1 VTINLPRF
9 PRNFL
14 WLVLALLLLSP
25 AEALG
30 NPLEERRRELEG
42 IQRDIRQ
49 QQEELRRAE
58 SQRQTLLGQI
68 RNLDRQLSRSQRE
81 LADIERRLR
90 ATEAEVTRV
99 TRELAAA
106 EAEVS
111 QRSGLLARRA
121 IASYKEGPVTY
132 LEVLVG
138 ATDFADFLSRLDLL
152 RFILIQD
159 VELLHEVRADRE
171 QIAGTRA
178 QLEQRRTEITG
189 LRRQAQAKKA
199 SIERQTAERNRLLSQ
214 TERDIE
220 AYRRALDDLEEQSRK
235 VTAYIQEL
243 LARQRREYQGPLRAA
258 WPVPGFTRVSSP
270 FGMRFH
276 PVLRTRRM
284 HTGLDIPAPSGT
296 RVLAAEAGG
305 VILAGWLGG
314 YGNTVIIDH
323 GGGYSTL
330 YAHLSRINVAAG
342 AEVTRGQLIGRVGTT
357 GFSTGPHLHWEVR
370 VNGEPEDPRQFIVP

>member
-1 VTINLPRF
+1 MTTKLLRF
-9 PRNFL
+9 RWKLL
-14 WLVLALLLLSP
+14 WLVPVLLLLSP
-25 AEALG
+25 GYALG
-30 NPLEERRRELEG
+30 NPLQERQRELEG
-42 IQRDIRQ
+42 IQRSIRQ
-49 QQEELRRAE
+49 QQEELRQAE
-58 SQRQTLLGQI
+58 RQRRTLLGQI
-68 RNLDRQLSRSQRE
+68 RNLDRQLDRSQRE

-99 TRELAAA
+99 KGELK
-106 EAEVS
+106 EAEMKVEH
-111 QRSGLLARRA
+111 RSDLLARRA
-121 IASYKEGPVTY
+121 VATYKEGPVTY
-132 LEVLVG
+132 LEVLIG
-138 ATDFADFLSRLDLL
+138 ATDFSDFLSRLDLL
-152 RFILIQD
+152 RFILVQD
-159 VELLHEVRADRE
+159 VELLHEVREDRE
-171 QIAGTRA
+171 RIARA
-178 QLEQRRTEITG
+178 REQLEQRRTEITG

-220 AYRRALDDLEEQSRK
+220 AYRRALDDLEQQSRA

-276 PVLRTRRM
+276 PILRARRM

-296 RVLAAEAGG
+296 RVVAAEAGG

-330 YAHLSRINVAAG
+330 YAHLSRINVAVG
-342 AEVTRGQLIGRVGTT
+342 AEIARGQVIGRVGTT

-370 VNGEPEDPRQFIVP
+370 VNGEPEDPRQFLVP